1 MLSDRGH
8 DNLWARTAREADPFS
23 PLASD
28 ISADVAI
35 IGAGFTGL
43 STALHLAE
51 RGLKAV
57 VLEAQAI
64 GHGGSGRNVGLVN
77 AGMWVKPDDL
87 IQTQGQEW
95 GQRLISAL
103 GDGPKLVFDLVER
116 FDIAC
121 EPERNGTLHLAVGD
135 SGLADL
141 RDREAQWQALGAPV
155 KLLDAGTAARLTG
168 THAFR
173 GALHDARAGTIQPLA
188 YARGLARAAAA
199 AGTRIFTHTPATKVA
214 RTGGHWQVETP
225 GGTIRAPWLVVA
237 TNAYTDP
244 AQPGLLA
251 APQQELTVLP
261 FFQFATRPLPAELA
275 DRILPERHGCWDTRL
290 IMTSFRRDRENRL
303 IFGSVGSLESW
314 SLAAQQSFARR
325 SLLQLFPFLGE
336 VEFEAKW
343 HGQIGMNKSHLP
355 RFHVFGERAIG
366 VCGFNGRG
374 IAPGTVFG
382 KQMAGLICGDGEM
395 ALPATPVENAS
406 FASLRTWS
414 YRLGSCAVHLIS
426 GYGSRS

>member
-8 DNLWARTAREADPFS
+8 DNLWARTALEDDPFV

-51 RGLKAV
+51 RGLKPV
-57 VLEAQAI
+57 VVEAHGI

-77 AGMWVKPDDL
+77 AGMWVKPNDL
-87 IQTQGQEW
+87 IETQGKEW
-95 GQRLISAL
+95 GQRLISTL
-103 GDGPKLVFDLVER
+103 GDGPKLVFDLVDR

-121 EPERNGTLHLAVGD
+121 EAERKGTLHLAVGD
-135 SGLADL
+135 KGLADL
-141 RDREAQWQALGAPV
+141 RDREAQWRALGAPV
-155 KLLDAGTAARLTG
+155 KLLDADTTARLTG
-168 THAFR
+168 TDAFR
-173 GALHDARAGTIQPLA
+173 GALHDARAGTIQPLG
-188 YARGLARAAAA
+188 YARGLARAAASSGA
-199 AGTRIFTHTPATKVA
+199 LIFTHSPATNVGKA
-214 RTGGHWQVETP
+214 DKGWQVETP
-225 GGTIRAPWLVVA
+225 GGTVHAPWLVLA

-251 APQQELTVLP
+251 APQQELTILP

-314 SLAAQQSFARR
+314 SLAAQQAFARR
-325 SLLQLFPFLGE
+325 SLRRLFPFLGE

-343 HGQIGMNKSHLP
+343 HGQIGMNESHLP
-355 RFHVFGERAIG
+355 RFHVFCEQAIG

-382 KQMAGLICGDGEM
+382 KQMAAFICGEDEM
-395 ALPATPVENAS
+395 TLPATPVERARLPT
-406 FASLRTWS
+406 LRTLS
-414 YRLGSCAVHLIS
+414 YRLGSAVAHTWF
-426 GYGSRS
+426 G